1 MKRILLAA
9 AALLLSHSAFAAS
22 TTFPVI
28 NGNGGLQQN
37 NAEQNSGGAFSPHS
51 VPEVA
56 GAAVTVQNPMPSA
69 DANNAAFH
77 GATVLTPGT
86 PVSVTAA
93 GYSFAWVC
101 TTPGLG
107 SITLP
112 DSSVLPY
119 FFFSNS
125 GGLSRDAFTVLN
137 VSVGAASGCT
147 FWNLH

>member
-1 MKRILLAA
+1 MKRFVFAA
-9 AALLLSHSAFAAS
+9 CAALSVAPAFAAS

-28 NGNGGLQQN
+28 NGVGGVQN
-37 NAEQNSGGAFSPHS
+37 NAAELNGSTFTPHS
-51 VPEVA
+51 VPEIA
-56 GAAVTVQNPMPSA
+56 GAAVTPSNPMPAA

-77 GATVLTPGT
+77 GASVLTPGT
-86 PVSVTAA
+86 PVALSAA
-93 GYSFAWVC
+93 GYSFAWIC

-112 DSSVLPY
+112 DGSVLPY

-137 VSVGAASGCT
+137 VSIGTAAGCT
-147 FWNLH
+147 FWNLK